1 MALYQE
7 FRYCRVPNPDV
18 LGNGF
23 CNNFNFL
30 FNTKACGF
38 DGGDCLDF
46 NKERPGC
53 KACDI
58 NRVGDGYCDGPEYN
72 NKACGY
78 DGGDCEDFNKKFP
91 GCKAGQPYWI
101 ENNSCQAA
109 FDRPGVMTEECK
121 WDNGQC
127 GHLLKTGGDLL
138 GNITAVELA
147 TIEGGLSALY
157 PNSCDMGHVP
167 YLTGNG
173 ICEDERLNTEECG
186 WEAGDCVEW
195 NKKYP
200 GCAELF
206 TTSMALCSPKLG
218 LVVGDD
224 ETCHGNTQMMVPGIL
239 LSVVTM
245 EEIASNF
252 ASSIPQVV
260 KLQDHIGLVMVSHR
274 DSSFL
279 LDLWRPH
286 CIIAHGDFTTSPY

>member
-1 MALYQE
+1 MAFYQE
-7 FRYCRVPNPDV
+7 FRYCRVPNPDL
-18 LGNGF
+18 LGNSI
-23 CNNFNFL
+23 CNNFNL

-53 KACDI
+53 KAPDI
-58 NRVGDGYCDGPEYN
+58 LRLGNGKCDGPEYN
-72 NKACGY
+72 NEACDY

-91 GCKAGQPYWI
+91 GCKAERPVFI

-109 FDRPGVMTEECK
+109 FDRPGIMTEECK

-147 TIEGGLSALY
+147 ILVDELSVLY
-157 PNSCDMGHVP
+157 PNCDMGHVP
-167 YLTGNG
+167 YLMGNG

-206 TTSMALCSPKLG
+206 APTSIGPPRLG
-218 LVVGDD
+218 LVGDGK
-224 ETCHGNTQMMVPGIL
+224 CHGNTTDGPWDTPECGYDGGDCVEFRKEYPGCK
-239 LSVVTM
+239 
-245 EEIASNF
+245 A
-252 ASSIPQVV
+252 PRP
-260 KLQDHIGLVMVSHR
+260 DWIG
-274 DSSFL
+274 DGG
-279 LDLWRPH
+279 
-286 CIIAHGDFTTSPY
+286 CE